1 MKIFGQSYFLCDNI
15 WSDNFFSI
23 IKLIFQ
29 GKREFYFFYYKTIF
43 TYQVLFKQ
51 TQLSIKITII
61 VVKNIKKTY
70 VFLNC
75 AKKCIRLKLKKK
87 KKFDI
92 I

>member
-43 TYQVLFKQ
+43 TYQVLFK
-51 TQLSIKITII
+51 
-61 VVKNIKKTY
+61 
-70 VFLNC
+70 
-75 AKKCIRLKLKKK
+75 
-87 KKFDI
+87 
-92 I
+92 